1 MKTSLNVTNFIF
13 DKLCEFPDLIGL
25 RVGDK
30 NFSYKQI
37 TKYSLQTASIL
48 KNLGA
53 KKEAVGLIGQRTA
66 SSYFG
71 ILGII
76 FSGCHYVP
84 INLKYNLDKQLKIIN
99 DSKIRIL
106 VGSQEELEAF
116 NAVLDEKSR
125 ESIDAWVI
133 PYGKMDFNNEKWFS
147 ETSLAK
153 IHVMDEPE
161 SQHVSHLTY
170 IMYTSGSTGHPKG
183 VLVSQ
188 DNLLAWLKNMT
199 ELYCMDKEFNASQTY
214 DLSFDLSVADIFFT
228 FSNHGT
234 LCVLNEKELLLP
246 INYIAKNNIEFWS
259 SVPTLINFMHKMGVL
274 KPNIFPTIKRSIFC
288 GEPMPRYL
296 ADAWKIAAPNSTVEN
311 LYGPT
316 EATIWITR
324 YIYEGLNDSEQFVN
338 NNLPIG
344 TPLQDHEVELIDAN
358 DKLIVDTSQGEIIYK
373 GPQITLGY
381 LNDQAKTDLAFTK
394 FKWDQQESIWYK
406 SGDIGCYNLNGSL
419 ECLGRKDRQIKL
431 GGRRVEVAEIE
442 LSLRSFPL
450 LEDLVVVPMRDEDN
464 TVLELIGFTMNTLSV
479 EELRAIKLNS
489 QGDLEAIF
497 FPKRVF
503 KVEKFPVNT
512 SGKLDR
518 KKLIQISKELVGRS

>member
-1 MKTSLNVTNFIF
+1 
-13 DKLCEFPDLIGL
+13 
-25 RVGDK
+25 
-30 NFSYKQI
+30 
-37 TKYSLQTASIL
+37 
-48 KNLGA
+48 
-53 KKEAVGLIGQRTA
+53 
-66 SSYFG
+66 
-71 ILGII
+71 
-76 FSGCHYVP
+76 
-84 INLKYNLDKQLKIIN
+84 
-99 DSKIRIL
+99 
-106 VGSQEELEAF
+106 
-116 NAVLDEKSR
+116 
-125 ESIDAWVI
+125 
-133 PYGKMDFNNEKWFS
+133 
-147 ETSLAK
+147 
-153 IHVMDEPE
+153 
-161 SQHVSHLTY
+161 
-170 IMYTSGSTGHPKG
+170 
-183 VLVSQ
+183 
-188 DNLLAWLKNMT
+188 
-199 ELYCMDKEFNASQTY
+199 
-214 DLSFDLSVADIFFT
+214 
-228 FSNHGT
+228 
-234 LCVLNEKELLLP
+234 
-246 INYIAKNNIEFWS
+246 
-259 SVPTLINFMHKMGVL
+259 MGVL

-296 ADAWKIAAPNSTVEN
+296 ADAWKTAAPNSTVEN

-324 YIYEGLNDSEQFVN
+324 YIYEGLNDSEQFIN

-358 DKLIVDTSQGEIIYK
+358 DKLIVDSSQGEIIYK

-419 ECLGRKDRQIKL
+419 ECLGRKDSQIKL
-431 GGRRVEVAEIE
+431 GGRRIEVAEIE

-518 KKLIQISKELVGRS
+518 KKLIQLSKELVGRS